1 MDRLTHNNTNTCTFV
16 SNIPSDAADN
26 PAITNSEI
34 PVDESRE
41 KTHDVISAILNG
53 VATRNGAAAA
63 APGVRTRAVTKT
75 APSSIAAWASPTL
88 INSRQHC
95 RAAGIETGRDG

>member
-26 PAITNSEI
+26 PVITNSEI
-34 PVDESRE
+34 PVEESRE
-41 KTHDVISAILNG
+41 RTHDVISAILNG

-75 APSSIAAWASPTL
+75 APSTIAAWAPPTL